1 MRSLTRA
8 ITFAFIYLVFTS
20 SNCSHWINEHE
31 AIKLNVIQKNSSA
44 FKDFLGVN
52 AFEWDFLGN
61 RNSSVDPALVK
72 IMQSFGAFRHY
83 MDWER
88 IEAKKGEYYF
98 NPTRSGGFNYDAVY
112 QACKDNGIEVL
123 ACMKGCPP
131 WLLDTYPKDQR
142 DGENVTA
149 PFGSDRSKP
158 ASYIDQARAAFQY
171 AARYGNNKNVDNSLV
186 FYEHARDNSVV
197 VKPIVGLGY
206 VHYMEC
212 NNEVDRTWKG
222 AKAHQTPQE
231 YAANLSAFYDGDMG
245 KLGKNAGVKN
255 ADPTMKVVMAGLAAP
270 DADYVVKMIEWC
282 KQHRGCK
289 PDGTINLC
297 FDIINYHF
305 YNNDAA
311 PGHDNRTTGKAPELS
326 LGGKY
331 ADDFV
336 AMSKKYANNMDVW
349 ITEAGYDINPGSPQR
364 AIKIGNKSALIT
376 QADWMLRSSFLYARH
391 GLKSAYYYMLDD
403 AAANQPGP
411 YATSG
416 FVDNSKKRPAADYF
430 LQAKKLLGDYKYE
443 QTISSDPMVDVYK
456 NGSKKIY
463 VLWIPDEVG
472 RQAIYAL
479 NLNGITSAKTHR
491 LVVGADDM
499 KTENLV
505 VKNGMLKL
513 QVTETPVF
521 VEVN

>member
-1 MRSLTRA
+1 MKSLTRVVA
-8 ITFAFIYLVFTS
+8 FSFIYLVFTS
-20 SNCSHWINEHE
+20 SNCSHWVNEHE
-31 AIKLNVIQKNSSA
+31 VVKLNVVQKNSSA
-44 FKDFLGVN
+44 FKNFLGIN

-61 RNSSVDPALVK
+61 RNSSVDPALVN
-72 IMQSFGAFRHY
+72 IMKSFGAFRHY

-88 IEAKKGEYYF
+88 IEARKGEYYF
-98 NPTRSGGFNYDAVY
+98 NPTHSGGFNYDAVY
-112 QACKDNGIEVL
+112 QACKENGIEVL
-123 ACMKGCPP
+123 DCMKGCPS
-131 WLLDTYPKDQR
+131 WLQDTYPKDQR

-149 PFGSDRSKP
+149 PFGSDHLKP

-171 AARYGNNKNVDNSLV
+171 AARYGNNKNIDNSLV
-186 FYEHARDNSVV
+186 YYDHAPYANVV

-222 AKAHQTPQE
+222 AKAHQSPQE

-255 ADPTMKVVMAGLAAP
+255 ADPNMIVVMAGLAAP

-282 KQHRGCK
+282 KQHRGYK
-289 PDGTINLC
+289 PDGTVNLC
-297 FDIINYHF
+297 FDVINYHF
-305 YNNDAA
+305 YNDDSK
-311 PGHDNRTTGKAPELS
+311 PGRDRTTGKAPELS

-364 AIKIGNKSALIT
+364 AIKIGNKSPLIT
-376 QADWMLRSSFLYARH
+376 QADWILRSSFMYTRH

-403 AAANQPGP
+403 AGANQPGQ
-411 YATSG
+411 YATCG
-416 FVDNSKKRPAADYF
+416 FVDNGKKRPVADYF
-430 LQAKKLLGDYKYE
+430 LQTKKLLGDYKYE

-456 NGSKKIY
+456 NDGKKIY

-472 RQAIYAL
+472 RKAVYNL
-479 NLNGITSAKTHR
+479 NLKGIASAKIHR

-499 KTENLV
+499 KTEIAA
-505 VKNGMLKL
+505 VKNGTLQL

-521 VEVN
+521 IEVN